1 MGRHKAPKVR
11 KSPVSWIADALR
23 SEAKRKAIYTVV
35 TAVLGALAAWG
46 VLSADDVAQY
56 GEAAASLLGALAMFL
71 ARANTSNGDAA
82 DEALAT
88 SNETLFVEAME
99 GDVGSDA

>member
-1 MGRHKAPKVR
+1 MA
-11 KSPVSWIADALR
+11 WIRDALT
-23 SEAKRKAIYTVV
+23 SETKRKAIYTVV

-71 ARANTSNGDAA
+71 ARANTANSEPV
-82 DEALAT
+82 DEALAA
-88 SNETLFVEAME
+88 SNEVLYVEALE
-99 GDVGSDA
+99 GDTGTDA